1 MVKLIFTSTIFFLF
15 TTVIQNQLLPLVPI
29 WSGGIGLYGDLILNM
44 VSLFAFVFFVQRK
57 YIEKNVFAVAL
68 TIVAGMVLA
77 SVLSDLLSVYP
88 VVNNSG
94 TWQEYLLG
102 YLVGLP
108 LHFILILIALFVFSR
123 RQKSSKQNP
132 SASESIADNNG

>member
-108 LHFILILIALFVFSR
+108 LYFILILIALFVFSR